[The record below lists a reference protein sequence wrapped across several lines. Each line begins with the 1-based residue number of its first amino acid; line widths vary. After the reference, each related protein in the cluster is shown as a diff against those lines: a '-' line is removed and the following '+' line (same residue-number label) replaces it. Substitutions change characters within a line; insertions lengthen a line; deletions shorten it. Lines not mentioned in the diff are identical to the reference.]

1 MELSAA
7 SMGAPHHD
15 PAESSDAA
23 PPDPQPHLAE
33 LGIARPLVI
42 LIAVA
47 GFFVFCVSLI
57 TGMETIAT
65 AGVVYWLFA
74 ILLVLGECFPI
85 TAPRRAEAEAEEIT
99 TSTTF
104 AFALLI
110 LYGIG
115 PACVAL
121 AVASAIGDLRQH
133 KSVWKTLYNV
143 SQYML
148 ALGAAGAV
156 YSLFGA
162 PNHVSVAHLPAVA
175 AAGFTFYLVNETLV
189 WVAVGLPHRE
199 SLIGYLRRDFFFQIW
214 TAAALVALAPILV
227 ITADRSPYLVPLI
240 VVPVAAVYWGAT
252 VSLRNTGLVARL
264 EDSLEDLKQANRLK
278 DDFVAVVSHELRT
291 PLTSIQGYVKTLLQ
305 LAGDLDLDQQR
316 SFLEAADR
324 QSERLRRLIE
334 QLLVVSRLESH
345 VEPLTV
351 TTFSLRALTRQV
363 VDELRMTANGQVF
376 DLRFEGIV
384 PPLET
389 DESKV
394 RQILSNLIENAIK
407 YSPPDSRI
415 TIRETLAD
423 DGRVLSVEDEG
434 GGIPDDS
441 RERVFE
447 RFYQVDQTSTRRVGG
462 TGLGLYICS
471 KMADSLGA
479 RLWLD
484 RSDAQGSVFCLALPS
499 TPPDVEAGAESDESV
514 DKGQP
519 PVSQLQGVIQ
529 SMTAK
534 V

>member
-1 MELSAA
+1 
-7 SMGAPHHD
+7 
-15 PAESSDAA
+15 
-23 PPDPQPHLAE
+23 
-33 LGIARPLVI
+33 
-42 LIAVA
+42 
-47 GFFVFCVSLI
+47 
-57 TGMETIAT
+57 
-65 AGVVYWLFA
+65 
-74 ILLVLGECFPI
+74 
-85 TAPRRAEAEAEEIT
+85 
-99 TSTTF
+99 
-104 AFALLI
+104 
-110 LYGIG
+110 
-115 PACVAL
+115 
-121 AVASAIGDLRQH
+121 
-133 KSVWKTLYNV
+133 
-143 SQYML
+143 
-148 ALGAAGAV
+148 
-156 YSLFGA
+156 
-162 PNHVSVAHLPAVA
+162 
-175 AAGFTFYLVNETLV
+175 
-189 WVAVGLPHRE
+189 
-199 SLIGYLRRDFFFQIW
+199 
-214 TAAALVALAPILV
+214 
-227 ITADRSPYLVPLI
+227 
-240 VVPVAAVYWGAT
+240 
-252 VSLRNTGLVARL
+252 
-264 EDSLEDLKQANRLK
+264 
-278 DDFVAVVSHELRT
+278 
-291 PLTSIQGYVKTLLQ
+291 
-305 LAGDLDLDQQR
+305 
-316 SFLEAADR
+316 
-324 QSERLRRLIE
+324 
-334 QLLVVSRLESH
+334 
-345 VEPLTV
+345 
-351 TTFSLRALTRQV
+351 
-363 VDELRMTANGQVF
+363 
-376 DLRFEGIV
+376 V